1 MRVLTAK
8 HGALGDRS
16 KTKKKKKRPRYFLR
30 HLTLREPMK
39 KIILIVSKMFEPYIF
54 TLGV

>member
-16 KTKKKKKRPRYFLR
+16 KTKKKKKIALFLQ
-30 HLTLREPMK
+30 TFN
-39 KIILIVSKMFEPYIF
+39 FERTDEKNNF
-54 TLGV
+54 NCEQNV

>member
-16 KTKKKKKRPRYFLR
+16 KTKKNKIALFLQ
-30 HLTLREPMK
+30 TFN
-39 KIILIVSKMFEPYIF
+39 FERTDEKNNF
-54 TLGV
+54 NCEQNV

>member
-16 KTKKKKKRPRYFLR
+16 KTKKKKKKTAL
-30 HLTLREPMK
+30 
-39 KIILIVSKMFEPYIF
+39 ILQTFNIERTDEKNNFNCEQNV
-54 TLGV
+54 